1 MKPEED
7 GGLAVTGLDAPAIG
21 DLAAKHGIAVHALI
35 PRSPSLEEAYL
46 DLTGESRLT
55 SGRPRHDRPRPAGP
69 SGARDV
75 LTSEWTKLRSVRST
89 YWTLLVAVA
98 TPIGISALVAV
109 VLSHAPGKQTPVDP
123 LLPGLISQEYAVL
136 AVGVLGVLAFSTEY
150 GTGLI
155 RTTFAAVP
163 RRRAVLAAKA
173 AVIGALT
180 LVAGEVVAFA
190 SFALVQAVL
199 SGKHLGVSLSHPGV
213 LGAVLAGG
221 LLLFVVATMGVGL
234 GSIVRHTAGGIAA
247 LVGLIFL
254 PPSSACCLPRGVPA
268 SPGSPCSTP
277 PGRSPRC
284 TRPRTCSRGREP
296 AGPAGLAR
304 PHPPSRRPP
313 DHPP

>member
-1 MKPEED
+1 MTAIDARPAPAPARAVP
-7 GGLAVTGLDAPAIG
+7 LAV
-21 DLAAKHGIAVHALI
+21 
-35 PRSPSLEEAYL
+35 R
-46 DLTGESRLT
+46 
-55 SGRPRHDRPRPAGP
+55 
-69 SGARDV
+69 ARDL

-109 VLSHAPGKQTPVDP
+109 TLANAPGKQANVDP

-150 GTGLI
+150 ATGLI

-199 SGKHLGVSLSHPGV
+199 SGEHLGVSL
-213 LGAVLAGG
+213 A
-221 LLLFVVATMGVGL
+221 
-234 GSIVRHTAGGIAA
+234 R
-247 LVGLIFL
+247 
-254 PPSSACCLPRGVPA
+254 PR
-268 SPGSPCSTP
+268 
-277 PGRSPRC
+277 PGRGTGRRPAAACGSHHGRGPGLDRPAYRGGHRRPGRPDLPARHPRRAA
-284 TRPRTCSRGREP
+284 RPVGRSRRPVHPARRRPAGHRAAPGYGPVRARSVP
-296 AGPAGLAR
+296 AGPAGRDALTLLAA
-304 PHPPSRRPP
+304 PP